1 MKECTPPLPN
11 MGFVP
16 RWTRETILGEILRR
30 YETRQDLSYSG
41 LSRDNLP
48 LLRAAARHFG
58 SYPLAITAA
67 GLDYDELRRYRNW
80 TNDRIIARL
89 QELGQQGADLSWR
102 HVSLK
107 LDPTLAAAAVKRHH
121 FGSWRAAL
129 EAAGL
134 DYDTIRRYHDWDENE
149 VVRRIRERHAR
160 GEPLHAKALE
170 RDDTALITAARRR
183 FPAWHAS
190 LTAAGLNYGE
200 IVLRSPSEKR

>member
-1 MKECTPPLPN
+1 
-11 MGFVP
+11 MGIVP

-30 YETRQDLSYSG
+30 YETQQDLSYSG

-58 SYPLAITAA
+58 SYPLAVAAA

-89 QELGQQGADLSWR
+89 QELDQQGADLSWR

-134 DYDTIRRYHDWDENE
+134 DYDTIRRYHDWDEKE
-149 VVRRIRERHAR
+149 VVRRIRERHSR

-170 RDDTALITAARRR
+170 REDTALITAARRR

>member
-1 MKECTPPLPN
+1 

-30 YETRQDLSYSG
+30 YETQQDLSYSG

-58 SYPLAITAA
+58 SYPLAVAAA

-80 TNDRIIARL
+80 TNDRIIERL

-134 DYDTIRRYHDWDENE
+134 DYDAIRRYHDWDEKE

>member
-1 MKECTPPLPN
+1 M
-11 MGFVP
+11 P

-30 YETRQDLSYSG
+30 YETQQDLSYSG

-58 SYPLAITAA
+58 SYPLAVAAA

-80 TNDRIIARL
+80 TNDRIIERL

-134 DYDTIRRYHDWDENE
+134 DYDAIRRYHDWDEKE

>member
-1 MKECTPPLPN
+1 MKECTWPLPN
-11 MGFVP
+11 KGFVP

-30 YETRQDLSYSG
+30 YETQQDLSYSG

-58 SYPLAITAA
+58 SYPLAVAAA

-89 QELGQQGADLSWR
+89 QELASQDADLSWR

-134 DYDTIRRYHDWDENE
+134 DYDAIRRYHDWDEKE
-149 VVRRIRERHAR
+149 VVRRIRERHSR

-170 RDDTALITAARRR
+170 REDTALITAARRR

>member
-1 MKECTPPLPN
+1 MKECTLPLPN
-11 MGFVP
+11 KGFVP

-30 YETRQDLSYSG
+30 YETQQDLSYSG

-58 SYPLAITAA
+58 SYPLAVAAA
-67 GLDYDELRRYRNW
+67 GLDYDELRRYKNW
-80 TNDRIIARL
+80 TNERIIARL

-134 DYDTIRRYHDWDENE
+134 DYDAIRRYHDWDEKE
-149 VVRRIRERHAR
+149 VVRRIRERHSR
-160 GEPLHAKALE
+160 GEALHAKALE
-170 RDDTALITAARRR
+170 REDTALITAARRR

>member
-1 MKECTPPLPN
+1 MKECPRPLPN
-11 MGFVP
+11 MGIVP

-30 YETRQDLSYSG
+30 YETQQDLSYSG

-58 SYPLAITAA
+58 SYPLAVAAA

-89 QELGQQGADLSWR
+89 QELDQQGADLSWR

-134 DYDTIRRYHDWDENE
+134 DYDTIRRYHDWDEKE
-149 VVRRIRERHAR
+149 VVRRIRERHSR

-170 RDDTALITAARRR
+170 REDTALITAARRR

>member
-1 MKECTPPLPN
+1 
-11 MGFVP
+11 MGIVP

-58 SYPLAITAA
+58 SYPLAIAAA

-80 TNDRIIARL
+80 TNDRIILRL
-89 QELGQQGADLSWR
+89 QELDQQGADLSWR

-134 DYDTIRRYHDWDENE
+134 DYDTIRRYHDWDDNE

-170 RDDTALITAARRR
+170 REDTALITAARRR

-190 LTAAGLNYGE
+190 LTAAGLNYDE